1 MASLKEI
8 SKSMPFKVNRKV
20 KNNKDIIKT
29 IIDKKYL

>member
-8 SKSMPFKVNRKV
+8 SKSMPLKVNRKV